1 MKATLMG
8 VVMVLALCGSAAA
21 ACSILN
27 EEKVQIGSYKGVK
40 GICSNSEQSI
50 TCIFMEG
57 VGIKCDG
64 PSGGYTGSD
73 LDSLIISA
81 CGCSAAQEKELQFKK
96 ELQID

>member
-1 MKATLMG
+1 MKALVMSF
-8 VVMVLALCGSAAA
+8 VMVLALSHNAAA

-40 GICSNSEQSI
+40 GICSNNEQPI
-50 TCIFMEG
+50 TCILMES
-57 VGIKCDG
+57 VGIKCTG

-81 CGCSAAQEKELQFKK
+81 CGCSAGQEKEQQFKK
-96 ELQID
+96 ELQKE